1 VGSKLDALLASSGQT
16 VPAQLV
22 QSNYNKLRV
31 LVGGSTGTL
40 PLFDNAAFVWL
51 GSRVWRGNNIWRN

>member
-1 VGSKLDALLASSGQT
+1 

-40 PLFDNAAFVWL
+40 PLFNNAPFVWL